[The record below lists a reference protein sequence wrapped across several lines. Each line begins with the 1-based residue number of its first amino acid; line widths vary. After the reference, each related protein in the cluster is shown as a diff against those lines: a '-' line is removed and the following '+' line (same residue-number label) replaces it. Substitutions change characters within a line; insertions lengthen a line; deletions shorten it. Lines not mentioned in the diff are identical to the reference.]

1 MRTKPQR
8 PWAMHSSQAAFPNG
22 LILLT
27 YVFLSKS
34 RKFEFFKVMRG
45 TISTPTSSEWS
56 LKSKGMIDP
65 KGNCKETGE
74 TFGTFFTR
82 KSIKKKEKQTLLN
95 VGRLALRPLG
105 ETLATTC
112 GLRFSVRSNDGHLG
126 SISGP
131 SQTSPPSTLKP
142 VIGGLGIKAVDGRL
156 RVGKPIP
163 KVIQTVLR

>member
-1 MRTKPQR
+1 
-8 PWAMHSSQAAFPNG
+8 
-22 LILLT
+22 
-27 YVFLSKS
+27 
-34 RKFEFFKVMRG
+34 
-45 TISTPTSSEWS
+45 
-56 LKSKGMIDP
+56 MIDP
-65 KGNCKETGE
+65 KGNCKETG
-74 TFGTFFTR
+74 TG

-163 KVIQTVLR
+163 KVIQIVLPVVEGVDYQHLEEQIYEAPRAHKRKSKA